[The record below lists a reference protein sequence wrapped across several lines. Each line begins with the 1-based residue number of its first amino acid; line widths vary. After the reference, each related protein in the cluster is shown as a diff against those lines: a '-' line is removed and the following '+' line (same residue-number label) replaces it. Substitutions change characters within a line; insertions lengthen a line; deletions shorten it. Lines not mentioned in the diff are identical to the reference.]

1 MMTDIQTAPQAEGP
15 LKGLRVIEIGMLFAG
30 PLAGT
35 TLADMGADVIK
46 IEHPSGDEVR
56 KLGEKIDGHSLWWS
70 VTSRNKRVVA
80 LDMKTPE
87 GRDIV
92 FKLLETADVLIE
104 NFRPGRMDEWGMDYA
119 SLRKINPG
127 LVLAH
132 ISGYGQSG
140 LYSKRPGLG
149 TLAEAFSGYAHVTG
163 LEDGPPTL
171 PSYPLAD
178 SVAAITA
185 VYSILAAI
193 YARGRNGGIGD
204 EVDISLY
211 EPLLSLTGPMVIN
224 YTKTGAIAKRAG
236 NRARWSTPRNTYR
249 TRDDR
254 WIAVSSAADS
264 AAMRLFKAIGRED
277 LTRDPNWQTNPE
289 RLKRLEECDILVAD
303 WIAARD
309 QKEALEQFEKFDVI
323 AGPVYDVE
331 QLVNDPHVLTR
342 ETLVEMVDPKIGKTL
357 VQDVVPR
364 FTNAPG
370 KMQWLGVDQIGQHTA
385 DVMRELGYSDEQISK
400 LAHERVLPACMAVA
414 DEVE

>member
-1 MMTDIQTAPQAEGP
+1 
-15 LKGLRVIEIGMLFAG
+15 
-30 PLAGT
+30 
-35 TLADMGADVIK
+35 
-46 IEHPSGDEVR
+46 
-56 KLGEKIDGHSLWWS
+56 
-70 VTSRNKRVVA
+70 
-80 LDMKTPE
+80 
-87 GRDIV
+87 
-92 FKLLETADVLIE
+92 
-104 NFRPGRMDEWGMDYA
+104 
-119 SLRKINPG
+119 
-127 LVLAH
+127 
-132 ISGYGQSG
+132 
-140 LYSKRPGLG
+140 
-149 TLAEAFSGYAHVTG
+149 
-163 LEDGPPTL
+163 
-171 PSYPLAD
+171 
-178 SVAAITA
+178 
-185 VYSILAAI
+185 
-193 YARGRNGGIGD
+193 
-204 EVDISLY
+204 
-211 EPLLSLTGPMVIN
+211 MVIN

-289 RLKRLEECDILVAD
+289 RLKRLEECDTLVAD

-331 QLVNDPHVLTR
+331 QLVNDPHVQAR
-342 ETLVEMVDPKIGKTL
+342 ETMVEVADPKIGKTM

-400 LAHERVLPACMAVA
+400 LAHQRVLPARTAVA